1 MVDDYKELKNK
12 PLVEA
17 IFEIRWALQQEGD
30 TLSDPFFPLL
40 VGRFHEKIKENFPF
54 WNKLPPAEMPAQIT
68 PYMAHHQF
76 RKIENGWP
84 LIQIGPGLLTV
95 NDTDGYLWDDFEEFC
110 VTAIQALF
118 EAYPE
123 AEKNLKITFV
133 NLRYIDADYL
143 EDVDINTFV
152 QKLKVNI
159 SVPDVLFDDE
169 KVHPSPI
176 SLKLQLDYASTSP
189 KGLTRI
195 KIGRG
200 KKQSKDAL
208 IWETGVISINEDV
221 PVFPDKCQEWL
232 DAAHSIN
239 HNWFIELTKGE
250 LLEKYL

>member
-1 MVDDYKELKNK
+1 MDSYRELKNK

-40 VGRFHEKIKENFPF
+40 VGSFHDKIKEKFPF
-54 WNKLPPAEMPAQIT
+54 WNKLPPAEMPPQIT

-76 RKIENGWP
+76 RKVENGWP

-95 NDTDGYLWDDFEEFC
+95 NDTDGYLWENFHKFC
-110 VTAIQALF
+110 IEAIEVLF
-118 EAYPE
+118 TTYPE
-123 AEKNLKITFV
+123 AEESLKIIFV

-143 EDVDINTFV
+143 EDLDPNAFA

-159 SVPDVLFDDE
+159 SVPESLFEDDN
-169 KVHPSPI
+169 VISPPLN
-176 SLKLQLDYASTSP
+176 LKLQLDYKTKIP
-189 KGLTRI
+189 TGITRI
-195 KIGRG
+195 KISSGQ
-200 KKQSKDAL
+200 KQSRDAI

-221 PVFPDKCQEWL
+221 PSFPGKCTEWL
-232 DAAHSIN
+232 SDAHSIT
-239 HNWFIELTKGE
+239 HNWFFELTKGE